1 MIYHFTSHS
10 SFSKP
15 FIVAMTA
22 FSRKHSV
29 PVIIV
34 YSSRNEPKD
43 LAGRVRLAMERIRR
57 LAKGKGPLRHGL
69 PVVKTNDVNSPVF
82 YERISNEDVGIV
94 TGFNQ
99 IFRSQV
105 LYRFGFVVN
114 VHPSVLPLYR
124 GPVPVQSCLLNGE
137 QMTGFTLHKMTEKID
152 SGEILFQGTV
162 SMQGSADVDVLSSRI
177 GQKASHVLVQYLEQ
191 TLRGDRWQVATA
203 DAKTVYRTHVSYA
216 RAPANRPMLVP
227 TGNDE

>member
-1 MIYHFTSHS
+1 
-10 SFSKP
+10 
-15 FIVAMTA
+15 
-22 FSRKHSV
+22 
-29 PVIIV
+29 
-34 YSSRNEPKD
+34 
-43 LAGRVRLAMERIRR
+43 
-57 LAKGKGPLRHGL
+57 L
-69 PVVKTNDVNSPVF
+69 PVLKTNDVNSPVF
-82 YERISNEDVGIV
+82 YERIGNEDVGIV

-105 LYRFGFVVN
+105 LYRLGLVVN

-152 SGEILFQGTV
+152 SGEILFQETV

-177 GQKASHVLVQYLEQ
+177 GQKASQVLVQYLEQ
-191 TLRGDRWQVATA
+191 TLRGDRWQVATV
-203 DAKTVYRTHVSYA
+203 DAKTIYRTHVSYA
-216 RAPANRPMLVP
+216 RAPANRPMLLP